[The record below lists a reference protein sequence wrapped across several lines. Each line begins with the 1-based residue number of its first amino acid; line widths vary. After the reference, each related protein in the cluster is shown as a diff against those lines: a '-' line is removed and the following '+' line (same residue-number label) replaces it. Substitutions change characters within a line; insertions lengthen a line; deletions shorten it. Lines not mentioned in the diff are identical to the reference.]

1 MGRCREMWGDVGR
14 VRPGLVVVE
23 ADVIVR
29 VLLLHPPLRA
39 HYELDRLAAEGLTR
53 ARCSDAVRGRG
64 RVRGEMLGCGARVR
78 CSGAVP
84 VASQVHAGAR
94 RARLRQGAR
103 LRLRGIG

>member
-1 MGRCREMWGDVGR
+1 MAATLVAQDKPNVIVIMADDLGYGDVSCYG
-14 VRPGLVVVE
+14 
-23 ADVIVR
+23 AT
-29 VLLLHPPLRA
+29 
-39 HYELDRLAAEGLTR
+39 ELETPNIDRLAAEGLTR